1 MKGVCGC
8 GPCTAASRAA
18 GRARLPWLAA
28 DVPKVIRASCP
39 VRGMAGLSPGVARFI
54 ASLRLA
60 ACLRGVAFSSR
71 SSLAW
76 PSSCHELRPPTR
88 VTTFR
93 QAQVVLE
100 SKGFSP
106 GRSALFR
113 NGCYTAGRIGAPLL
127 GVPALQ
133 GLTGRSCCGFRRC
146 SPLALG
152 RAAQADA
159 GASGYRRIVQR
170 RWNLSAHAATP
181 SWAFFPLASCAC
193 DGLRRVCR
201 SLAGC
206 RVHW

>member
-1 MKGVCGC
+1 M
-8 GPCTAASRAA
+8 AASRAA
-18 GRARLPWLAA
+18 GRSRLPWLAA
-28 DVPKVIRASCP
+28 DVPKVIRAPCP
-39 VRGMAGLSPGVARFI
+39 VRGMAGLSPGVAR
-54 ASLRLA
+54 SPHLCGWLRA
-60 ACLRGVAFSSR
+60 FGVSR
-71 SSLAW
+71 SPHGVRWPGLPHATTCVRLHVSPRFNRLKSCWNPRVLARDEARC
-76 PSSCHELRPPTR
+76 SG
-88 VTTFR
+88 
-93 QAQVVLE
+93 
-100 SKGFSP
+100 K
-106 GRSALFR
+106 
-113 NGCYTAGRIGAPLL
+113 GCYTPGRIGAPLL

-152 RAAQADA
+152 RAARADA

-170 RWNLSAHAATP
+170 RWNLSARAATP

>member
-1 MKGVCGC
+1 V
-8 GPCTAASRAA
+8 
-18 GRARLPWLAA
+18 
-28 DVPKVIRASCP
+28 
-39 VRGMAGLSPGVARFI
+39 PGVRTYADQRFRPLSLPRLRMKTVASTLAHESCGQVRTLHGSFAGCRAFQVALVGCRCPEGHPRTVPRTRDGWLVSWGRSLA

-76 PSSCHELRPPTR
+76 PSSCHELRPPSR

-170 RWNLSAHAATP
+170 RWNP
-181 SWAFFPLASCAC
+181 
-193 DGLRRVCR
+193 
-201 SLAGC
+201 
-206 RVHW
+206 